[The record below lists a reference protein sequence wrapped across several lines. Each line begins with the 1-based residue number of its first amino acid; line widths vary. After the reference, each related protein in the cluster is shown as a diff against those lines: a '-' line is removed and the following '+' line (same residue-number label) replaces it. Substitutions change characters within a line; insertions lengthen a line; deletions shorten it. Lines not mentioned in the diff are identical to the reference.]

1 MDSLF
6 KRIRQKMEFHMVE
19 LLAPAGDRECFS
31 AALRAGADAVYIG
44 GERFGARA
52 YAPNFTQ
59 RDVIWAVDTAHLYG
73 RKVYLT
79 VNTLLKE
86 DELKEL
92 VSYLE
97 PFYEAGLDGVI
108 VQDFGALAAMRQSF
122 PDMELHASTQMT
134 VTGAGGASLLKEA
147 GICRIVPARELSLEE
162 IIQIKKRTQL
172 EVETF
177 VHGAMCYAYSGQC
190 LFSSMLGSRSGNR
203 GTCAGPCRLPYKAY
217 CDGKQLNHTDALYQ
231 LSLKDL
237 CSLDILPQLMDAGI
251 DSFKIEGRMKSKEY
265 VACVTSMYRTYIDAY
280 LSDPESYRVSER
292 DKDRLR
298 QDFSRGSLE
307 TGYYFIHSGRQL
319 VTLQRPG
326 YHSFTQ
332 QQERENTAQCVQ
344 DNRMEEEDSA
354 QICLTAF
361 FAAKKGQPLSLTVVS
376 QDGTA
381 ATVTGA
387 APQEALTRPSNEQ
400 DVKKAL
406 SKTGNTP
413 FSFRRIEIEMEPDLF
428 FTHKMLN
435 ELRREALERFTQTA
449 LSGYRRERVRPR
461 DKSVCCDAGAKT
473 QENEGS
479 APKSAMPSGL
489 HIGIQTLQQLEGLDC
504 GNVRVSRIYISF
516 DCFLELCACMK
527 ARYEAVKAVCMG
539 CRERGTLLYLS
550 LPAVARQCET
560 DLLHHYQKQIEAFPF
575 DGFLVNHLEGLQYVR
590 KHFRQAPLVSD
601 SRFYIMNTGAACFL
615 GRCGVQE
622 HLLAYEL
629 HEHEIR
635 RLTAACVDEEGVRH
649 RYILPI
655 YGYIP
660 VMETA
665 GCILN
670 TNGCCKKGQAAQV
683 QLRDRQNKSWTVIR
697 HCQSCTNTI
706 YNTYPLSLHK
716 EIRKWK
722 TLGVDGVSLFFTKE
736 SPKEMNRLIRLYAAL
751 LTQAEDAAQACA
763 ALDGLLT
770 EFTKGHFAKGV
781 E

>member
-1 MDSLF
+1 
-6 KRIRQKMEFHMVE
+6 MVE
-19 LLAPAGDRECFS
+19 LLAPAGDKECFS
-31 AALRAGADAVYIG
+31 AALHAGADAVYIG

-86 DELKEL
+86 AELKEL
-92 VSYLE
+92 ISYLE
-97 PFYEAGLDGVI
+97 PFYEAGIDGVI

-134 VTGAGGASLLKEA
+134 VTGVGGASLLKEA
-147 GICRIVPARELSLEE
+147 GVCRIVPARELSLEE
-162 IIQIKKRTQL
+162 IIQIKKQTQL

-177 VHGAMCYAYSGQC
+177 VHGAMCYSYSGQC

-237 CSLDILPQLMDAGI
+237 CSLEILPQLIDAGI

-265 VACVTSMYRTYIDAY
+265 VACVTAMYRTYIDAY
-280 LSDPESYRVSER
+280 LSDPEGYQVLER
-292 DKDRLR
+292 DKNRLR

-307 TGYYFIHSGRQL
+307 TGYYFMHSGRQL

-332 QQERENTAQCVQ
+332 QQPESVPGDAADCVQ
-344 DNRMEEEDSA
+344 DSRMEEPE

-361 FAAKKGQPLSLTVVS
+361 FTAKKGQPLSLTVVS

-413 FSFRRIEIEMEPDLF
+413 FSFRMIEIEMEPDLF

-435 ELRREALERFTQTA
+435 ELRREALEHFTQTA
-449 LSGYRRERVRPR
+449 LAGCRRERIWPQNKSECR
-461 DKSVCCDAGAKT
+461 DAKDKA
-473 QENEGS
+473 QEKEIS
-479 APKSAMPSGL
+479 APKPAAQLGL
-489 HIGIQTLQQLEGLDC
+489 HIGIQTLQQLAGLDIDSIH
-504 GNVRVSRIYISF
+504 VSRIYLSF
-516 DCFLELCACMK
+516 DCFLELCTCRDARHEK
-527 ARYEAVKAVCMG
+527 AKAVCMDW
-539 CRERGTLLYLS
+539 RERGTLLYLS

-560 DLLHHYQKQIEAFPF
+560 DLLHKYQKQIEVFPF

-590 KHFRQAPLVSD
+590 RHFGQAKLVSD
-601 SRFYIMNTGAACFL
+601 SRLYIMNTGAACFL
-615 GRCGVQE
+615 GRCGVRE

-635 RLTAACVDEEGVRH
+635 QLTSAFVDEDGVRH

-665 GCILN
+665 GCILK
-670 TNGCCKKGQAAQV
+670 TNGCCKKGETAQV
-683 QLRDRQNKSWTVIR
+683 ELRDRQNKAWTVIR
-697 HCQSCTNTI
+697 HCHSCTNTI

-716 EIRKWK
+716 EARKWK
-722 TLGVDGVSLFFTKE
+722 TLGIDGVSLFFTKE
-736 SPKEMNRLIRLYAAL
+736 SPALMNRLIRWYAAL
-751 LTQAEDAAQACA
+751 LTQEESGAQVCMEG
-763 ALDGLLT
+763 DGLLT
-770 EFTKGHFAKGV
+770 DFTKGHFAKGV